1 MDIRVIKKL
10 HELIK
15 NERTGPPKELCI
27 KLGISERTVYN
38 YISFMRNELN
48 APIKFSG
55 QKPVIGMR
63 QIASCVLMGL
73 RTRSYYKS
81 RWCLYLYSKRK
92 PKMFLL

>member
-1 MDIRVIKKL
+1 LVAVSIYILALLMDIRVIKKL

-55 QKPVIGMR
+55 QK
-63 QIASCVLMGL
+63 ASYWYEANCEL
-73 RTRSYYKS
+73 RFDGAKDEII
-81 RWCLYLYSKRK
+81 L
-92 PKMFLL
+92 